1 MDFWYYQIPN
11 LILAAVMYTLLGRF
25 LLSLVFKPDSDK
37 VIWRVFTQITDPFV
51 NAVGFI
57 TPRVVPLHLLVLLAA
72 LWLLLARI
80 ALFMSLSAG
89 GLRPAIGA

>member
-25 LLSLVFKPDSDK
+25 LLSLIFKPNSDK

-72 LWLLLARI
+72 LWLMLARI
-80 ALFMSLSAG
+80 ALFMGLSAA

>member
-11 LILAAVMYTLLGRF
+11 LVLAAVMYTLLGRF
-25 LLSLVFKPDSDK
+25 LLSLIFRPDSDK

-51 NAVGFI
+51 NAVGFV

-80 ALFMSLSAG
+80 ALFMGVSAA
-89 GLRPAIGA
+89 GLRPVIGA